1 MGTQHISVTGTDNRV
16 TPIHL
21 AEIEDNPDVR
31 LSSPIYQAKEKPA
44 IEVDKT
50 GEPVIPP
57 LPVTDAK
64 SVKDSNSKVVLNT
77 MSISLFD
84 TVGLKSTTI
93 TSGIHSSNNLG

>member
-31 LSSPIYQAKEKPA
+31 LSSPVYQAKKKPA
-44 IEVDKT
+44 IEIDKT
-50 GEPVIPP
+50 GEPVIP
-57 LPVTDAK
+57 LPVTAAK
-64 SVKDSNSKVVLNT
+64 SVKDINSKVVLNT

-93 TSGIHSSNNLG
+93 TSGNNSNN